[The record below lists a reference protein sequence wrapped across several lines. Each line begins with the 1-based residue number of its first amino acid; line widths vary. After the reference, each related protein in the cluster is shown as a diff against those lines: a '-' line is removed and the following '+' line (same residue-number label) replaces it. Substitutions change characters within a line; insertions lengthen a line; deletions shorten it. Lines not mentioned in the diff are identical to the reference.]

1 MVRLM
6 NAIVSRAQRLLGQ
19 YVHAPRHYMR
29 LPLYVSLIDSKK
41 TSANMSSSSTMSG
54 YLRDISKTGLSL
66 VVPSL
71 RFGNRCLISG
81 HYPLRVTVQLP
92 NGVANIQVAPVRYD
106 RLKDEHLARS
116 WVIGARITQ
125 ITEPDRQHLIQYIK
139 QVKVG
144 QAASFSFVR
153 DAESV

>member
-1 MVRLM
+1 MVRLV
-6 NAIVSRAQRLLGQ
+6 NAIVSRAHKLLGE
-19 YVHAPRHYMR
+19 YVHAPRHYLR

-41 TSANMSSSSTMSG
+41 NSTKVSASSTMSG

-71 RFGNRCLISG
+71 RFGNHCLISG
-81 HYPLRVTVQLP
+81 HYPLRVAVQLP
-92 NGVANIQVAPVRYD
+92 NGIANIQVTPVRYD
-106 RLKDEHLARS
+106 RLKEETLARS
-116 WVIGARITQ
+116 YVIGARITQ
-125 ITEPDRQHLIQYIK
+125 IAEPDRKHLIQYIQK
-139 QVKVG
+139 VKEG

>member
-6 NAIVSRAQRLLGQ
+6 NTIVNGAQRILGG
-19 YVHAPRHYMR
+19 YFHAPRHIMR
-29 LPLYVSLIDSKK
+29 LPLYVSLADSKK
-41 TSANMSSSSTMSG
+41 SSPGVTSTLTMSG

-92 NGVANIQVAPVRYD
+92 NGVANIQVSPVRYD
-106 RLKDEHLARS
+106 RLKEENLTRS
-116 WVIGARITQ
+116 YVIGARITQ
-125 ITEPDRQHLIQYIK
+125 ITEPDRDHLIQYI
-139 QVKVG
+139 QKVNQG
-144 QAASFSFVR
+144 HAASFSFVR

>member
-6 NAIVSRAQRLLGQ
+6 NAIVSRARKFIGT
-19 YVHAPRHYMR
+19 YVHAPRHNMR

-41 TSANMSSSSTMSG
+41 SSTKMSPSSTMSG

-71 RFGNRCLISG
+71 RFGNHCLISG
-81 HYPLRVTVQLP
+81 HYLLRVAVQLP
-92 NGVANIQVAPVRYD
+92 GGIANIQVNPVRYD
-106 RLKDEHLARS
+106 RLKEENLARS
-116 WVIGARITQ
+116 YVIGARITQ
-125 ITEPDRQHLIQYIK
+125 IDEPDREHLIQYIQ
-139 QVKVG
+139 QVKEG

>member
-1 MVRLM
+1 MVRFV
-6 NAIVSRAQRLLGQ
+6 NAIMTRARKVLGE
-19 YVHAPRHYMR
+19 YIHAPRHFVR

-41 TSANMSSSSTMSG
+41 NSSRVSPSSTMSG

-81 HYPLRVTVQLP
+81 HYPLRVAVQLP
-92 NGVANIQVAPVRYD
+92 SGIANINVTPVRYD
-106 RLKDEHLARS
+106 RLKEENLARS
-116 WVIGARITQ
+116 YLIGARITQ
-125 ITEPDRQHLIQYIK
+125 IAEPDRKHLVQYIQK
-139 QVKVG
+139 VKEG
-144 QAASFSFVR
+144 QATSFSFVR

>member
-1 MVRLM
+1 MVSLV
-6 NAIVSRAQRLLGQ
+6 NAIVSRAQRMFGA
-19 YVHAPRHYMR
+19 YIHAPRHNMR
-29 LPLYVSLIDSKK
+29 LPLFVSLVDSKK
-41 TSANMSSSSTMSG
+41 SSSQLPQSSTMSG

-106 RLKDEHLARS
+106 RLKEEQLARS
-116 WVIGARITQ
+116 YVIGARITQ
-125 ITEPDRQHLIQYIK
+125 ITEPDRKHLIQYIQK
-139 QVKVG
+139 VKEG
-144 QAASFSFVR
+144 QAASFSFIPN
-153 DAESV
+153 AKSV